1 MTPPVPFPTGD
12 VWSRFSADPRSAP
25 ALRASDA
32 DRNVAVEALNAAF
45 QDGRLDVVEHAE
57 RLEQALAAKR
67 LAELAPLLADLS
79 LAPAEPPR
87 PASGTMRRIRD
98 VGFAAW
104 VALAALLNVIW
115 LASWAFAGDGPYY
128 YWPIWPM
135 IGVGIPLLI
144 SVIFGT
150 NSGGDPGSD
159 PGGDDGHGA
168 IEGPR
173 DR

>member
-1 MTPPVPFPTGD
+1 MYVVAHEWGHHISTLTGAMAAAERGGAYGAGMNM
-12 VWSRFSADPRSAP
+12 VGA
-25 ALRASDA
+25 
-32 DRNVAVEALNAAF
+32 VAVNPIA
-45 QDGRLDVVEHAE
+45 D
-57 RLEQALAAKR
+57 
-67 LAELAPLLADLS
+67 LAPLVADVVVS
-79 LAPAEPPR
+79 TAPSGPTPR
-87 PASGTMRRIRD
+87 RQRIRS
-98 VGFAAW
+98 
-104 VALAALLNVIW
+104 AALRSWIGMAVLFNVIW
-115 LASWAFAGDGPYY
+115 AATWVLSANAPYY

>member
-98 VGFAAW
+98 VGFAAG

-135 IGVGIPLLI
+135 IGTVIPVIVFTLIDGVGR
-144 SVIFGT
+144 GR
-150 NSGGDPGSD
+150 
-159 PGGDDGHGA
+159 PGGDRRRLGPGQGH
-168 IEGPR
+168 R
-173 DR
+173 